1 MTDTEIDKALALAIG
16 WQQTYLSSQGICVY
30 TGRYFDRV
38 KSDGRW
44 RDGMRLFSHRDWNV
58 IGPIGE
64 RYNMFPYRLR
74 ITEERGY
81 WNVFTYK
88 DNVADTPQRAIALA
102 VIGALK

>member
-16 WQQTYLSSQGICVY
+16 WEQTYLSSQGICVY

-44 RDGMRLFSHRDWNV
+44 RDGMRLFSHKDWNV
-58 IGPIGE
+58 IGPIAEKYMLVVDFGINSVE
-64 RYNMFPYRLR
+64 LENSSYVYA
-74 ITEERGY
+74 Y
-81 WNVFTYK
+81 
-88 DNVADTPQRAIALA
+88 TPQRAIALA

>member
-1 MTDTEIDKALALAIG
+1 MTDLEIDRALALAIG

-58 IGPIGE
+58 IGPIAA
-64 RYNMFPYRLR
+64 RYDCFPVQSVKKEQWASWVYGPV
-74 ITEERGY
+74 IY
-81 WNVFTYK
+81 
-88 DNVADTPQRAIALA
+88 ADTPQRAIALA
-102 VIGALK
+102 VIRAKK